1 MQTLTPPW
9 QSIRGFLRRQETGL
23 AVVIVIL
30 GLLLGFGNSLFLT
43 SNNLYN
49 IVQAVAVTGILAI
62 GEAFIL
68 IAGEIDLSVGSVLGV
83 SGIVVA
89 SAMSQGIPWPIA
101 IVIALAAGGLIGLV
115 QGSIVVFGKV
125 NSFIVTLATLSIGR
139 GLTELMSGG
148 MPVTVPS
155 SFLFI
160 GQEQILND
168 MPVSVVLFIVL
179 MALAQVVLSR
189 SVFGQRLTAIGDN
202 REAARLTGIPIYRT
216 RILVFVLSGL
226 MAAAGGVVFT
236 SQVGIAESQAGTGI
250 ELSVIAACVIGGAS
264 LSGGRGSMIGAL
276 LGACLLGMI
285 TNAFILLRLSPF
297 LQELSIGLVI
307 VLAVL
312 FDQFRQGSFS
322 RPRAFGG
329 GPRSGSVR
337 PGAGAGGGAPDG
349 AQAGLD
355 DAAKSAVENLQP

>member
-1 MQTLTPPW
+1 MQTLTAPW
-9 QSIRGFLRRQETGL
+9 QRTRSFLRRQETGL
-23 AVVIVIL
+23 AAVIVLL
-30 GLLLGFGNSLFLT
+30 GLLLTLANPSFLT

-49 IVQAVAVTGILAI
+49 IVQAVAVVGILAI
-62 GEAFIL
+62 GQAFIL

-83 SGIVVA
+83 SGVVVA
-89 SAMSQGIPWPIA
+89 SAMSQGISPPIA

-115 QGSIVVFGKV
+115 QGSIVVYGKV

-139 GLTELMSGG
+139 GLTLLMSGG
-148 MPVTVPS
+148 MPITVPK

-160 GQEQILND
+160 GQGKVLND
-168 MPVSVVLFIVL
+168 MPVSVLVFISLV
-179 MALAQVVLSR
+179 ALAQVVLSR
-189 SVFGQRLTAIGDN
+189 SVFGQRITAIGDN

-216 RILVFVLSGL
+216 RILVFVLSGV
-226 MAAAGGVVFT
+226 MAAVGGVVFT

-264 LSGGRGSMIGAL
+264 LSGGRGSMLGAL
-276 LGACLLGMI
+276 FGAILLGII

-297 LQELSIGLVI
+297 LQQLSIGLVI

-329 GPRSGSVR
+329 GPRSGSLP
-337 PGAGAGGGAPDG
+337 PGVGAVSGAPDG
-349 AQAGLD
+349 AQAGPD
-355 DAAKSAVENLQP
+355 DVAKSAVENLKP